1 MTAPQPQD
9 AAPKPCPFCG
19 RAMVKNEFDL
29 WEHPAVD
36 FYCPLDGV
44 EMSSDAQLAAWNRRA
59 PSASVNEY
67 GESRSEIRSRAFEEA
82 AKLLER
88 MAAEHE
94 RVMIGIWHTRDKH
107 QAYREGAAAIRTL
120 KTDAEERVPAPS
132 ASEAALRE
140 ARALLA
146 DVGSRDAWHPGH
158 PTYKFDDAIERLDAA
173 LAAEGGAS

>member
-19 RAMVKNEFDL
+19 AEMEPQGRL
-29 WEHPAVD
+29 WLHPDVFCTMRHHA
-36 FYCPLDGV
+36 LNR
-44 EMSSDAQLAAWNRRA
+44 DAIAAWNRRA